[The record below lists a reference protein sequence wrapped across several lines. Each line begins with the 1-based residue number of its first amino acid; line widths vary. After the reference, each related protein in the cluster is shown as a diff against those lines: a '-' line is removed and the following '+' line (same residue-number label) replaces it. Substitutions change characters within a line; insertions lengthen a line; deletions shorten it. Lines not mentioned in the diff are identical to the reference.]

1 MSTDLT
7 MLVAA
12 CFLAFIQIG
21 LYSFFAIRQ
30 WGAVYAAGPRDAG
43 LELTGV
49 PARLKRAYVNMLE
62 TLPIFAIGVLVA
74 HVTGK
79 ADDTTAMAS
88 QVYLAAR
95 IAYVPAYGFGFKWGR
110 SVIWGVALIAI
121 LVILFEAL
129 N

>member
-1 MSTDLT
+1 MLSTDLT
-7 MLVAA
+7 MLVLA
-12 CFLAFIQIG
+12 CCLVFIQIG

-30 WGAVYAAGPRDAG
+30 WGVAYAAGPRDEG

-62 TLPIFAIGVLVA
+62 TLPIFAIGVLVV
-74 HVTGK
+74 HVTDK
-79 ADDTTAMAS
+79 ADETTALAS

-95 IAYVPAYGFGFKWGR
+95 IAYVPAYGFGFRGR
-110 SVIWGVALIAI
+110 FVIWGVATAAI

>member
-1 MSTDLT
+1 MSTDLI

-12 CFLAFIQIG
+12 CFLALIQIG
-21 LYSFFAIRQ
+21 LYGMFAIRQ
-30 WGAVYAAGPRDAG
+30 LGPTYAAGPRDAQR
-43 LELTGV
+43 EVTGI
-49 PARLKRAYVNMLE
+49 AGRLKRAYVNMLE
-62 TLPIFAIGVLVA
+62 TLPVFAIGVLVV

-79 ADDTTAMAS
+79 ADATTAMAS

-95 IAYVPAYGFGFKWGR
+95 IAYVPAYGFGLKWGR

>member
-49 PARLKRAYVNMLE
+49 LARLKRAYVNMLE

-95 IAYVPAYGFGFKWGR
+95 IAYVPAYVSGVPLLR
-110 SVIWGVALIAI
+110 SAVWLVANAGLLAMAVGV
-121 LVILFEAL
+121 V
-129 N
+129 